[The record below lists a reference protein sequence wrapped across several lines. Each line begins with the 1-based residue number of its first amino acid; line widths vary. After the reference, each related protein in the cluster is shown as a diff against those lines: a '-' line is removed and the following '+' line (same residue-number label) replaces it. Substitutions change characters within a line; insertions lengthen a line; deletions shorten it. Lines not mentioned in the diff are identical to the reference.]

1 MTATTSEPSAIPA
14 KKSRYAR
21 TSKGRGNFELWSWVF
36 MRGSGVLLLVL
47 VFGHLFVNL
56 MVGDGVAAID
66 FAFVAGKWS
75 EPFWQVWD
83 LLMLWLAMIHG
94 TNGVRTIINDYA
106 ERDVTRIVLKA
117 LLYVALVVTVDFRRV
132 SVRSVS
138 VGLGRGE
145 PSTRNATVGVVAS
158 VVADVPAPAMV
169 IVARM
174 TISALTTVV
183 PLGTAM
189 V

>member
-56 MVGDGVAAID
+56 MLGQGITQID

-75 EPFWQVWD
+75 NPFWQVWD
-83 LLMLWLAMIHG
+83 MLMLWLAELHG
-94 TNGVRTIINDYA
+94 FNGVRTIINDYA
-106 ERDVTRIVLKA
+106 EKSRTRWILKT
-117 LLYVALVVTVDFRRV
+117 LLVASALVVLV
-132 SVRSVS
+132 
-138 VGLGRGE
+138 
-145 PSTRNATVGVVAS
+145 
-158 VVADVPAPAMV
+158 
-169 IVARM
+169 
-174 TISALTTVV
+174 
-183 PLGTAM
+183 LGTLVIFTFDPCIDPASTLEQCK
-189 V
+189 